1 MKKKLLFVM
10 DNMGGGGAERVL
22 SFVLQEM
29 IKSEFDAHLYL
40 IVKEGIYLDKIP
52 KQINV
57 SYLFLG
63 DEQFKNP
70 LVKLLYKFYRGL
82 LFRILFAFPFL
93 LSIYCKIKSGEY
105 HIAISFCEGY
115 NTILLSQIKNR
126 FVKVIQWL
134 QVDIRNHQPTKF
146 ETHFHQSMLS
156 LDVFV
161 AVSNETMIGFEEL
174 YGNKVAQKHKHVVYN
189 PADVDS
195 IIELSQV
202 PFEGFKKNT
211 LISIGRLQNQK
222 RFDRLIE
229 AHAILINKGYDFQ
242 TIILGKGSLLKELQA
257 LTIQQCVADSF
268 IFAGFQSNV
277 YPWLKAADVFVMSSD
292 YEGLPGVVCEAMTLN
307 KPIVSTRIT
316 GTVELL
322 ENGKYGILTDTTP
335 ESLAQGIE
343 LILNDK
349 MKQSQMAEQLKAA
362 NGNFIFKSNI
372 DDVLNVINQY
382 V

>member
-1 MKKKLLFVM
+1 MKKKILFVM

-29 IKSEFDAHLYL
+29 IKTDFDAHLYL
-40 IVKEGIYLDKIP
+40 IIKEGIYLDKIP
-52 KQINV
+52 KQIKV

-63 DEQFKNP
+63 DEQLKNP
-70 LVKLLYKFYRGL
+70 LVKLLYKIYRGL
-82 LFRILFAFPFL
+82 LFRILFALPFL
-93 LSIYCKIKSGEY
+93 LTIYCKIKSGEY
-105 HIAISFCEGY
+105 HVAISFCEGY
-115 NTILLSQIKNR
+115 NTILLSRIKNR
-126 FVKVIQWL
+126 FKKVIQWL

-146 ETHFHQSMLS
+146 ASHFHQSMVS

-161 AVSNETMIGFEEL
+161 AVSNETMNGFEEL
-174 YGNKVAQKHKHVVYN
+174 YGDIVSSKDKYVVYN
-189 PADVDS
+189 PADVSS
-195 IIELSQV
+195 ILELSQV
-202 PFEGFKKNT
+202 PFEGFKKIT

-229 AHAILINKGYDFQ
+229 AHAILISKGYDLQ
-242 TIILGKGSLLKELQA
+242 TVILGKGNLLKELQS
-257 LTIQQCVADSF
+257 LTIQLNVADSF

-277 YPWLKAADVFVMSSD
+277 YPWLKAADIFVMSSD

-322 ENGKYGILTDTTP
+322 ENGKYGVLTDKTP
-335 ESLAQGIE
+335 ESLAHGIE
-343 LILNDK
+343 LILNDNSK
-349 MKQSQMAEQLKAA
+349 KLQMSDQLKAA
-362 NGNFIFKSNI
+362 RGNFIFKSNI
-372 DDVLNVINQY
+372 EDVLAVISKY

>member
-29 IKSEFDAHLYL
+29 IKTEFDAHLYL

-146 ETHFHQSMLS
+146 ATHFHQSMLS

-257 LTIQQCVADSF
+257 LTIQQGVADSF

-372 DDVLNVINQY
+372 DDVLKVINQY